1 MTVAHL
7 SAPLDLSTLAL
18 SIWRLRCRSGT
29 ASLGL
34 HSLDCRSRSA
44 CLCLPVLEEA
54 PFWGSRIFPF
64 ITQPGLEHSCRAL
77 TEPALHPE
85 LSRDSEPPSCRP
97 LDLLS
102 LGGLPIPSCL
112 CYHTAL
118 LNVKGSLFF
127 TPACR
132 PAWHFSYRHAP
143 ASRSSCTCKPPCADG
158 GGGGRSL
165 RALAA
170 GLLIH

>member
-1 MTVAHL
+1 M
-7 SAPLDLSTLAL
+7 
-18 SIWRLRCRSGT
+18 
-29 ASLGL
+29 
-34 HSLDCRSRSA
+34 
-44 CLCLPVLEEA
+44 LEEA

-102 LGGLPIPSCL
+102 LGGLPSPSRL

-118 LNVKGSLFF
+118 LNVKGSLFSRQGSLV
-127 TPACR
+127 PL
-132 PAWHFSYRHAP
+132 HS
-143 ASRSSCTCKPPCADG
+143 ASPPERACKPLSPCLALFLQT
-158 GGGGRSL
+158 RSRFPFKL
-165 RALAA
+165 HLQTT
-170 GLLIH
+170 LC